1 MRLKK
6 DNYILKNKQGLY
18 LSNMYKLTSIIN
30 RALVFKGKQEALLEA
45 NWIRDRYKD
54 LVPVKIGI
62 TEA

>member
-18 LSNMYKLTSIIN
+18 LSNTYKLTSIIN

-45 NWIRDRYKD
+45 NWIKGQYKD
-54 LVPVKIGI
+54 LMPVKIDI
-62 TEA
+62 IEA

>member
-30 RALVFKGKQEALLEA
+30 RALVFKGKHEALLEA

-54 LVPVKIGI
+54 LVPVKIDI

>member
-18 LSNMYKLTSIIN
+18 LSNTYRLTSNIN
-30 RALVFKGKQEALLEA
+30 RALVFKGKQEALLKA
-45 NWIRDRYKD
+45 DWLKDRCKD
-54 LVPVKIGI
+54 LVPLKIGI

>member
-18 LSNMYKLTSIIN
+18 LSNTYRLTSTIN